1 MAKQNTDI
9 AVVGIGLNFPGAHNA
24 EEYWR
29 RLQEAQDL
37 SEHPSSN
44 RWPIDDAKHL
54 SPIPKADGLRCTRGY
69 YLHNLPS
76 PEDEG
81 LPNGTDPVFVLSL
94 NTARQ
99 AVQNTAIKKER
110 TGVIM
115 AAIALP
121 TDTTVELSE
130 NILGSDFAER
140 LRSKLQETYPNTA
153 EFSIQPSFISNGA
166 ASSEVRA
173 INASPVGLPAQ
184 LIANS
189 LGLGLGGYTLDAACA
204 SSLVAIELA
213 CEELRSGQAEA
224 MIAGGVSRPDCL
236 YTQMGFSALR
246 ALSPSGVCSPFDVKA
261 DGLMVGEGCGLVVLK
276 RLADAEAQGDKI
288 YAVIKGTGLS
298 NDIEGS
304 LVAPS
309 SEGQLRSLRQAYE
322 VCKLN
327 PWDIDLIECHGTG
340 TPVGD
345 RIEFNSLQTLW
356 ENAPQ
361 GSVCQLRSVKSM
373 IGHLLTA
380 AGAAGLIRVLLNMQH
395 KIITPQVNFQRS
407 NLPLAD
413 SCFRIENQELPW
425 PQPEG
430 RPRRAAVSGFGFGGI
445 NAHIILEEYTAPFPS
460 EARAS
465 KTADSCP
472 NLSTA
477 NSDKLDAVAVIGLAG
492 HFGSL
497 NSTEKFKDAVF
508 NGLSALEELP
518 DDRWQGIYTPI
529 STQQAY
535 IKDISVTPGQFRV
548 PPADIP
554 HILPQQTLL
563 LYTAAQAMAD
573 AKQPLRQRR
582 HRAAAFIGIALDLN
596 STNFT
601 LRWHLEKKAHELAKL
616 LNLNSE
622 QEEDWLKNLQD
633 EISAP
638 LDATRTMGALGSI
651 AASRAAREF
660 QFGGCSFTVSSQ
672 ESSGLTALKLG
683 SQALLNRKLDLALV
697 GAIDLQGDVRA
708 AHSHFAELPEGYGE
722 GCCCFVL
729 KRLSDARRDGDHI
742 YCLLKG
748 FGQASETGN
757 HSAQPS
763 SVQLALEQACA
774 QAGTAPE
781 KLSYLEFSNG
791 SLLTEPC
798 YRENLQ
804 QIRRTIDKGDIPL
817 SVTSVSSVIGQC
829 GAASA
834 LASTLKTALS
844 LEHHILPASP
854 RFIKPLDGEDWTG
867 SRFCVHTKPSFW
879 FRRRAD
885 GSRCAAVIC
894 TSYPHQTSTIILE
907 EAPVAETA
915 SQDQLVDSSASHAH
929 QHTLDKINSVIF
941 ASYAETAEQLKQQL
955 KQLQTEAEKLLDQD
969 QCEVDNLIR
978 LGSYWHKQQNQQHK
992 LAMAFVIDLST
1003 EEPWNEFHIRLKLAI
1018 KHLEEYADKP
1028 LANHSIFY
1036 SPNPLAQQGRT
1047 AFVYPGSGANFLGLG
1062 RELALHFPQ
1071 LMERFDREN
1080 LYMADE
1086 FMARW
1091 NQPYRLD
1098 WSDNWQRD
1106 AFKTLASDTH
1116 KMMFSQVSFAMLTTD
1131 AVRSL
1136 GLEPQAAIGYSL
1148 GESAAL
1154 FALRAWPERDLMYK
1168 RMEGSDLFREQLSG
1182 KCLAARRAW
1191 NIPSGAKFEW
1201 MAGVIRVPASQVK
1214 EAIATIS
1221 QVRLLIINTDNEC
1234 VVGGTREAIS
1244 KLCTKLKTKAIFVSG
1259 VDTVHCDCLDPV
1271 AQQYW
1276 DMHYLPCTPPPG
1288 IDFYSG
1294 YYHRSYNLT
1303 SEKIADSIVAHGR
1316 FGFDYTKTIR
1326 QAWQD
1331 GVRIFL
1337 EMGPGASCTR
1347 MINNILADKPHFAIS
1362 LSNRGKSELSSL
1374 ECLLAGAISQGLRPD
1389 LSSLFPKD
1397 KQETISVGKRLLKI
1411 ALGRRP
1417 FDPPLCFKLSCQ
1429 EAQPNEFNNIIRNN
1443 APPILATA
1451 TKSASC
1457 KSSTPQAA
1465 QLSLEFAS
1473 LPNKQPNTE
1482 EDASQAI
1489 HKPLKAADN
1498 LHNNGKITEK
1508 AMNHIEHNQL
1518 SSVSAV
1524 PAEAHLPSLL
1534 TNDEV
1539 TSSAVQNID
1548 IANSPLENIEK
1559 LLLTSAQLS
1568 QQSHNKWLDFVKESS
1583 KAIADLLQRQSILT
1597 QNLACYDLAY
1607 QPNQVKALTNQ
1618 TLHSSLKANDIAN
1631 QQQCIGHNTDSE
1643 VLPDS
1648 LKGASLSRIDAPS
1661 AASAGR
1667 VVSPQTSPGHKAT
1680 YKTKLHGVEFTA
1692 SDGYICGNKPSLA
1705 SANQQ
1710 VFMDRQACLEF
1721 AVGKIGHVLGE
1732 KFAPVDN
1739 YSTRVRLP
1747 AEPLMLVDRI
1757 ISVEGEPLSL
1767 GSGRVITEHDVV
1779 PGMWYLDGG
1788 RAPVFISVEA
1798 GQADLFLCSW
1808 LGIDFKAQGKRVYRL
1823 LDANVTFHRGL
1834 PQPGETIH
1842 YDIRIKRF
1850 INQGDTWLFFFEYE
1864 GTINGQTFLTMRD
1877 GCAGFFTHNE
1887 IRNNGGLVLTEDSLR
1902 PKQGR
1907 RDPNMKYL
1915 VPLSPGS
1922 YSPEQVEALRRGDL
1936 EACFGA
1942 DFAGL
1947 PLHQPISLPSGL
1959 LRLIHRIPECDPQG
1973 GRWGLGKVIAE
1984 ADVHPE
1990 DWYLT
1995 CHFVDDMV
2003 MPGTLMY
2010 ECCAHALRFL
2020 LTRLGW
2026 VGEKNQIAYEPVI
2039 GVKAVLKCRGPVLQ
2053 TTKTV
2058 RYQVEIKEIGY
2069 NPHPY
2074 VIADAIMYADNKRV
2088 VGFENIS
2095 MQLTGT
2101 TGAKLEELWSS
2112 RQPPAVHLGD
2122 PIKKAIFNEEQFM
2135 QFAIGKPSLAFGPE
2149 FAEFDTKFIARL
2161 PGPPYQFVSRIVS
2174 ADHPFL
2180 KTVPGGWVE
2189 AQYDIPENA
2198 WYFKAGHTGRMPF
2211 CVLNEIALQVC
2222 GWVSSYAGSSKHS
2235 SENLHYRNLGGTS
2248 ILHEELHPKSGT
2260 VTIRVRLTKSSEAG
2274 GLIIQDFDMNMS
2286 QKGRLIYEGQTTFG
2300 FFTEKAL
2307 ADQVGVR
2314 GASKRLWYPA
2324 QEVPFEKLPVL
2335 APLTPSD
2342 NQDNRTASL
2351 SLPGKALLMLD
2362 EYAWYPQGGKL
2373 GLGAAVGRK
2382 RIDPQEWFFKAH
2394 FFQDPVMPGSL
2405 GLEAFIQLLK
2415 IIALKKWPNLQKS
2428 HTFSAITLDS
2438 PHHWL
2443 YRGQVTQANQ
2453 ETIVR
2458 AEITEIGQGNNPYI
2472 KANGILE
2479 TDGKIIYEL
2488 KDFSVSLSSL

>member
-1 MAKQNTDI
+1 MAKRNTDI
-9 AVVGIGLNFPGAHNA
+9 AVVGIGLNFPGAHNT
-24 EEYWR
+24 EEYWQ

-37 SEHPSSN
+37 SEHPSAD

-54 SPIPKADGLRCTRGY
+54 SPLPQADGLRCTRGY
-69 YLHNLPS
+69 YLHDLPS

-81 LPNGTDPVFVLSL
+81 LPCGTDPVFVLSL

-99 AVQNTAIKKER
+99 ALQSAAVNKAR
-110 TGVIM
+110 TGIIM

-121 TDTTVELSE
+121 TDTTSDLSE
-130 NILGSDFAER
+130 KILGADFSER
-140 LRSKLQETYPNTA
+140 LYSKLASVQPDIA
-153 EFSIQPSFISNGA
+153 EFSAKPDSHSSEN
-166 ASSEVRA
+166 SSEVRA
-173 INASPVGLPAQ
+173 INNSPVGLPAQ
-184 LIANS
+184 LVAER
-189 LGLGLGGYTLDAACA
+189 LGLGLGGSTLDAACA
-204 SSLVAIELA
+204 SSLVAVELA
-213 CEELRSGQAEA
+213 CEELRNGKAEA
-224 MIAGGVSRPDCL
+224 MIAGGVSRPNCL

-246 ALSPSGVCSPFDVKA
+246 ALSPSGVCSPFDLKA

-276 RLADAEAQGDKI
+276 RLSDAEAQGDKI

-322 VCKLN
+322 ICHLN

-345 RIEFNSLQTLW
+345 KVEFDSLQTLW
-356 ENAPQ
+356 KNAPQ

-395 KIITPQVNFQRS
+395 EVITPQVNFNRS
-407 NLPLAD
+407 GLPLAE
-413 SCFRIENQELPW
+413 SCFRVGNKELPW
-425 PQPEG
+425 KKTAD

-445 NAHIILEEYTAPFPS
+445 NAHVILEEYTTS
-460 EARAS
+460 
-465 KTADSCP
+465 
-472 NLSTA
+472 
-477 NSDKLDAVAVIGLAG
+477 SDKTSAQTATSSPDVKLESDETAPTDPVAVIGIAC

-497 NSTEKFKDAVF
+497 DSTEKFQEAIF
-508 NGLSALEELP
+508 GGLSALEELP
-518 DDRWQGIYTPI
+518 ENRWQGIDTP
-529 STQQAY
+529 TETKQAY
-535 IKDISVTPGQFRV
+535 IKEVSVTPGQFRV

-554 HILPQQTLL
+554 NILPQQTLL
-563 LYTAAQAMAD
+563 LSTAAQAMLD

-582 HRAAAFIGIALDLN
+582 NGAAAFVGIALDLN
-596 STNFT
+596 STNFN
-601 LRWHLEKKAHELAKL
+601 LRWHLEKKAHELSQL
-616 LNLNSE
+616 LNLNSN
-622 QEEDWLKNLQD
+622 QEEAWLKKLQN

-672 ESSGLTALKLG
+672 EASGLTALKLG
-683 SQALLNRKLDLALV
+683 SQALQSRKLNLALV
-697 GAIDLQGDVRA
+697 GAIDLQGDVRT
-708 AHSHFAELPEGYGE
+708 AHSHFANQLNEYGE
-722 GCCCFVL
+722 GCCCLVL
-729 KRLSDARRDGDHI
+729 KRLSDARRDGDHV
-742 YCLLKG
+742 YCVVKG
-748 FGQASETGN
+748 FGQASGSIDEPG
-757 HSAQPS
+757 QPS
-763 SVQLALEQACA
+763 FVQSALEQACS
-774 QAGTAPE
+774 QADVQPE

-791 SLLTEPC
+791 SLLTDSC
-798 YRENLQ
+798 YNENLQ
-804 QIRRTIDKGDIPL
+804 QIKHVADKGDIPL
-817 SVTSVSSVIGQC
+817 SIGSVSSIIGHC

-834 LASTLKTALS
+834 LASAAKTAFSLS
-844 LEHHILPASP
+844 RHILPALP
-854 RFIKPLDGEDWTG
+854 RFIKPLNGQDWED
-867 SRFCVHTKPSFW
+867 SRFCVHTQPSFW

-885 GSRCAAVIC
+885 GPRRAAVLC
-894 TSYPHQTSTIILE
+894 TSYPQQASALILE
-907 EAPVAETA
+907 EAPEIETA
-915 SQDQLVDSSASHAH
+915 LKKQPATIQSRRQVVEKA
-929 QHTLDKINSVIF
+929 KSVIF
-941 ASYAETAEQLKQQL
+941 ASYAESAEELKQQL
-955 KQLQTEAEKLLDQD
+955 QQLQDEAANLWSQDNQEADSLMKL
-969 QCEVDNLIR
+969 
-978 LGSYWHKQQNQQHK
+978 GASWHKRQNQQSK
-992 LAMAFVIDLST
+992 LAMAFVTDLTT
-1003 EEPWNEFHIRLKLAI
+1003 EEPWSEFHIRLKLAI
-1018 KHLEEYADKP
+1018 KHLENYADKP

-1036 SPNPLAQQGRT
+1036 SPEPLAQQGRT

-1062 RELALHFPQ
+1062 RELALHFPE

-1098 WSDNWQRD
+1098 WSDGWQHD
-1106 AFKTLASDTH
+1106 AIKKLTSDTH
-1116 KMMFSQVSFAMLTTD
+1116 KMMFSQVSFAMLATD

-1136 GLEPQAAIGYSL
+1136 GIEPQAAIGYSL

-1168 RMEGSDLFREQLSG
+1168 RMEGSNLFREQLSG

-1191 NIPSGAKFEW
+1191 NISSSSQFEW
-1201 MAGVIRVPASQVK
+1201 MAGLIRVPAPKVK
-1214 EAIATIS
+1214 EAMASIPK
-1221 QVRLLIINTDNEC
+1221 VRLLIVNTDNEC
-1234 VVGGTREAIS
+1234 VVGGTREAIN
-1244 KLCTKLKTKAIFVSG
+1244 KLCAKLNTKAILVSG

-1276 DMHYLPCTPPPG
+1276 DMHHLPCDPPAG

-1294 YYHRSYNLT
+1294 YYHCSYNLT

-1362 LSNRGKSELSSL
+1362 LSNRGKSELTSL

-1389 LSSLFPKD
+1389 LSSLFSESEVKPEATS
-1397 KQETISVGKRLLKI
+1397 QRLLKV
-1411 ALGRRP
+1411 ALGRQP
-1417 FDPPLCFKLSCQ
+1417 FDPPLNDVAYSQANTTEKVALPLQDKAPRAAASITQAKEEQPASRIDKALFNDTYL
-1429 EAQPNEFNNIIRNN
+1429 PNEPQIS
-1443 APPILATA
+1443 AVSPAVQELTTA
-1451 TKSASC
+1451 AEHLQNGDKTAMSSLQN
-1457 KSSTPQAA
+1457 KSS
-1465 QLSLEFAS
+1465 
-1473 LPNKQPNTE
+1473 
-1482 EDASQAI
+1482 D
-1489 HKPLKAADN
+1489 
-1498 LHNNGKITEK
+1498 
-1508 AMNHIEHNQL
+1508 QL
-1518 SSVSAV
+1518 SSDLAGL
-1524 PAEAHLPSLL
+1524 PAAHLQ
-1534 TNDEV
+1534 
-1539 TSSAVQNID
+1539 SSCYGSGV
-1548 IANSPLENIEK
+1548 NSPTLQNGSSLDSPMEHIEK
-1559 LLLTSAQLS
+1559 LLLTSAELS
-1568 QQSHNKWLDFVKESS
+1568 QQSHVKWLNFVKESS
-1583 KAIADLLQRQSILT
+1583 QAIADLLQRQSILT
-1597 QNLACYDLAY
+1597 QNLANQGLVSRSCQSAVPAANVFSSPY
-1607 QPNQVKALTNQ
+1607 QDKENTAPNE
-1618 TLHSSLKANDIAN
+1618 TLLDNLKITANNSVD
-1631 QQQCIGHNTDSE
+1631 
-1643 VLPDS
+1643 
-1648 LKGASLSRIDAPS
+1648 R
-1661 AASAGR
+1661 
-1667 VVSPQTSPGHKAT
+1667 QTSVTEPKNSSPRAAYVPTAT
-1680 YKTKLHGVEFTA
+1680 YKTKLHGIEFTA

-1705 SANQQ
+1705 PPNQH
-1710 VFMDRQACLEF
+1710 VFMDRKACLEF

-1732 KFAPVDN
+1732 QFAPIDN

-1747 AEPLMLVDRI
+1747 GEPLMLVDRI

-1808 LGIDFKAQGKRVYRL
+1808 LGIDFKAKGKRVYRL

-1834 PQPGETIH
+1834 PQPGETVH

-1864 GTINGQTFLTMRD
+1864 ATISGQTFLTMRN
-1877 GCAGFFTHNE
+1877 GCAGFFTHQE
-1887 IRNNGGLVLTEDSLR
+1887 IRNNGGLVLTEDNLR

-1907 RDPNMKYL
+1907 KDPNMKDL
-1915 VPLSPGS
+1915 VPLSPSS
-1922 YSPEQVEALRRGDL
+1922 YNFEQVEALRHGDL
-1936 EACFGA
+1936 EACFGS
-1942 DFAGL
+1942 DFSGL
-1947 PLHQPISLPSGL
+1947 PLQHPISLPSGL
-1959 LRLIHRIPECDPQG
+1959 LRLIHRIPECDPHG
-1973 GRWGLGKVIAE
+1973 GRWGLGKVVAE

-2020 LTRLGW
+2020 LARLGW
-2026 VGEKNQIAYEPVI
+2026 VGEKDQIAYEPVL

-2069 NPHPY
+2069 NPQPY

-2088 VGFENIS
+2088 VGFENVS

-2101 TGAKLEELWSS
+2101 TGAKLEELWKS
-2112 RQPPAVHLGD
+2112 RCPKKTHKGD

-2135 QFAIGKPSLAFGPE
+2135 QFAVGKPSLAFGPE
-2149 FAEFDTKFIARL
+2149 FTEFDTRFIARL
-2161 PGPPYQFVSRIVS
+2161 PGPPYQFVSRVVS

-2189 AQYDIPENA
+2189 AQYDIPEKA

-2211 CVLNEIALQVC
+2211 CILNEIALQVC

-2235 SENLHYRNLGGTS
+2235 RENLHYRNLGGTS

-2286 QKGRLIYEGQTTFG
+2286 QQGHLIYEGKTTFG

-2314 GASKRLWYPA
+2314 GAAKHLWYPA

-2335 APLTPSD
+2335 SPLTPND
-2342 NQDNRTASL
+2342 IQDNRPAPL
-2351 SLPGKALLMLD
+2351 ALPGKALLMLD
-2362 EYAWYPQGGKL
+2362 EYAWYPQGGKA
-2373 GLGAAVGRK
+2373 GLGAAIGK
-2382 RIDPQEWFFKAH
+2382 KFIDPQEWFFKAH

-2415 IIALKKWPNLQKS
+2415 AVALKIWPNLQNS
-2428 HTFSAITLDS
+2428 HTFSSIVLNS
-2438 PHHWL
+2438 PHRWL
-2443 YRGQVTQANQ
+2443 YRGQVVQANK
-2453 ETIVR
+2453 ETTVR
-2458 AEITEIGQGNNPYI
+2458 AEITEIGQGANPYI
-2472 KANGILE
+2472 KADGVLE

-2488 KDFSVSLSSL
+2488 KDFGISLLTV